1 MIISLICL
9 SIMLAPQALVYPPIP
24 ENEFERL
31 LDLSNYD
38 LDYNNLEDQFKDL
51 TKLAAT
57 IAGTEISLVNLIDS
71 YTQWSVAAHG
81 FPTVQM
87 ERENSVCQYTIM
99 GDDPFEI
106 SDLSEDQRFNEKSF
120 VMEGPKLRY
129 YLGIPLRT
137 KEGHNLGTLCVLDN
151 NVRNMPSEKV
161 ELLKI
166 VASEIVN
173 RLSLLRSIEDLK
185 KNMSEIRENHKRVAH
200 DIRGPI
206 GGIIGLSKIIEEQ
219 GEDNCMD
226 EVLEFVQLIH
236 KSGKS
241 LLEMADDILT
251 RNFHSKSRPKINSQL
266 EFNLFTLKEKI
277 YDLYAVQAKQKEV
290 GLSVHLKSQNGD
302 IPFPKNKLLHILG
315 NLISNAIKFTPK
327 YGDVEVH
334 LSLAERD
341 DKNWLIVAIKDNGL
355 GMSKQ
360 QISEILSGV
369 SKSKNGTGGEI
380 GYGYGLNLVKHLLD
394 SNNGELKIK
403 SELGLYTQF
412 LVRLPVG
419 K

>member
-1 MIISLICL
+1 
-9 SIMLAPQALVYPPIP
+9 MLAPQALVYPPIP
-24 ENEFERL
+24 ANEFERL
-31 LDLSNYD
+31 LDLSKYD
-38 LDYNNLEDQFKDL
+38 IDYSNLQAQFKDL

-57 IAGTEISLVNLIDS
+57 FAGTDISLVNLIDS

-81 FPTVQM
+81 FPTIQL
-87 ERENSVCQYTIM
+87 EREDSVCQYTIM
-99 GDDPFEI
+99 GDEPFEV
-106 SDLSEDQRFNEKSF
+106 SDLSEDQRFNEKFF
-120 VMEGPKLRY
+120 VVEGPKLRY
-129 YLGIPLRT
+129 YLGIPLKT

-151 NVRNMPSEKV
+151 KTQTMASEKV

-166 VASEIVN
+166 IASEIVN

-185 KNMSEIRENHKRVAH
+185 KNMSEIRENHKSVAH

-206 GGIIGLSKIIEEQ
+206 TGIIGLAKIIQDQ
-219 GEDNCMD
+219 GEENCLE
-226 EVLEFVQLIH
+226 EVLQFVQLIH

-251 RNFHSKSRPKINSQL
+251 RNFHSKNRPKINNHL

-327 YGDVEVH
+327 FGDVEVH
-334 LSLAERD
+334 LSLSEQD
-341 DKNWLIVAIKDNGL
+341 DKNWLIAAIKDNGL

-360 QISEILSGV
+360 QISDILSGV

-380 GYGYGLNLVKHLLD
+380 GYGYGLTLVKHLLET
-394 SNNGELKIK
+394 NKGELKIK